1 MEFFYYLL
9 PRNFYTN
16 ILNYKMVNQVN
27 KKFLKSSHFI
37 SNLKLCEIRMI
48 DNSKFPWIILIPK
61 RKKISDISELNK
73 KDRSLLMDEIVYCSN
88 LMKKIFKTSKLN
100 VEKIGNI
107 VPQLHIHIIARK
119 KTDITWPL
127 SVWVTK
133 SKPYTKKNL
142 RFVINKISEGFSK
155 KKR

>member
-1 MEFFYYLL
+1 ML
-9 PRNFYTN
+9 
-16 ILNYKMVNQVN
+16 NQVN
-27 KKFLKSSHFI
+27 KNFLKSSHFI
-37 SNLKLCEIRMI
+37 SDLKLCEIRMI

-61 RKKISDISELNK
+61 RKKITDISELNK

-133 SKPYTKKNL
+133 SKPYSEKNL
-142 RFVINKISEGFSK
+142 RFVINKISEGFLK